1 MKLQM
6 VGCSHH
12 NASVEVRQRLAFSA
26 DQTVAALGQWRKSYP
41 ATEAVL
47 LSTCNRVELYTAAD
61 DPLAAPSDQ
70 EVKKFL
76 AEFHGL
82 PLHRVFDD
90 LFEQS
95 GEGAV
100 RHLFTVA
107 ASLDSMVLGE
117 PQILAQV
124 KEAYQIARE
133 QDSVGPITHEIFQH
147 ALRVAKRVASET
159 TINERRVSIAS
170 VAVSDFARNVFE
182 RFDDKQIL
190 VIGAGETAEEAVVYL
205 RDEGARHVTVINRH
219 EDAARAVA
227 ERCGGRAV
235 AWGELDA
242 KLVEADFIISATAAT
257 QPIVTLSRFRAIEHE
272 RYQRPLVVLDLAVPR
287 DFEPAV
293 GDCLGVYL
301 YSLDDLEQACR
312 RNRAERDK
320 ELPQALAIVEEE
332 TTRFMEELYHRATG
346 PIIRQLREGWHEVRE
361 QELRRLYNKLPQLD
375 DAARAEIDQAF
386 QRYVNKLLHP
396 PLESLRDESREGTP
410 HGLLEALKRLF
421 RLED

>member
-12 NASVEVRQRLAFSA
+12 NASLHVREMLAFSP
-26 DQTVAALGQWRKSYP
+26 DQVATALQQWRASFP
-41 ATEAVL
+41 STEAVL

-61 DPLAAPSDQ
+61 DAAAAPSDQ
-70 EVKKFL
+70 QVKQFL

-82 PLHRVFDD
+82 PLHQVFDD

-117 PQILAQV
+117 SQILAQV
-124 KEAYQIARE
+124 KQAYQLAAE
-133 QDSVGPITHEIFQH
+133 HDSIGPITHDVFQR
-147 ALRVAKRVASET
+147 ALRVAKRVSAET
-159 TINERRVSIAS
+159 SINDKRVSVAS
-170 VAVSDFARNVFE
+170 IAVSGFARSVFE

-190 VIGAGETAEEAVVYL
+190 VIGAGETAEEVLVYL
-205 RDEGARHVTVINRH
+205 REEGARHITIVNRH
-219 EDAARAVA
+219 DEAAGKLAKQYQGHA
-227 ERCGGRAV
+227 AS
-235 AWGELDA
+235 WNELDSLLA
-242 KLVEADFIISATAAT
+242 SADLVVSATGAS
-257 QPIVTLSRFRAIEHE
+257 QPIVTLKDFRRIESQRF
-272 RYQRPLVVLDLAVPR
+272 QRPLFILDLAVPR

-301 YSLDDLEQACR
+301 YSLDDLQEVCR
-312 RNRAERDK
+312 RNRAARDK
-320 ELPQALAIVEEE
+320 ELPQALDIVESE
-332 TTRFMEELYHRATG
+332 TSQFMQELYHRATG
-346 PIIRQLREGWHEVRE
+346 PIIRQLRQGWHEVRDD
-361 QELRRLYNKLPQLD
+361 ELRRLFNKLPDLD
-375 DAARAEIDQAF
+375 DRARQEISQSF
-386 QRYVNKLLHP
+386 ERYVNKLLHP
-396 PLESLRDESREGTP
+396 PLESLRDESRTGTP

>member
-41 ATEAVL
+41 STEAVL

-70 EVKKFL
+70 DVKQFL

-159 TINERRVSIAS
+159 SINERRVSIAS

-182 RFDDKQIL
+182 QFDDKQIL
-190 VIGAGETAEEAVVYL
+190 VIGAGETAEEAIVYL
-205 RDEGARHVTVINRH
+205 QAEGAKHVTVINRSD
-219 EDAARAVA
+219 ETARSLAQK
-227 ERCGGRAV
+227 CGGQAV
-235 AWGELDA
+235 GWAALDA
-242 KLVEADFIISATAAT
+242 KLVEADFIVSATGAT

-293 GDCLGVYL
+293 GECLGVYL

-332 TTRFMEELYHRATG
+332 TGRFMEELYHRATG

-396 PLESLRDESREGTP
+396 PLESLRDESRAGTP